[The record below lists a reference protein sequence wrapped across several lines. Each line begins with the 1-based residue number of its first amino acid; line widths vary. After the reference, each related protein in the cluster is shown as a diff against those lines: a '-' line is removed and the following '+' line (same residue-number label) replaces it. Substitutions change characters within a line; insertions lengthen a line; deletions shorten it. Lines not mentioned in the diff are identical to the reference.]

1 MRDKYGVTHDPDCY
15 PHSSVLINKLDI
27 TDDEQLALAE
37 RDFTRVRAEHFE
49 PDFSQ
54 LNFEYLLQIH
64 RILFQDLYSWAGQAR
79 HVDITKG
86 ETRFCHFMNIE
97 REALRLFNELEKENH
112 LVGLS
117 LSVFI
122 ERIAHYYCELN
133 VVHPFREGN
142 GRVQRIFFEILAIN
156 AGYEICWEGIT
167 LTDWV
172 DANIAGYFGDL
183 APLIRLFQ
191 QITAPINCNTG
202 YREHWSDSPHE

>member
-27 TDDEQLALAE
+27 TDDDQLALAE

-49 PDFSQ
+49 PDFSH
-54 LNFEYLLQIH
+54 LDFNYLLQIH
-64 RILFQDLYSWAGQAR
+64 YILFQDLYQWAGQTR

-97 REALRLFNELEKENH
+97 REALRLFDDLAKEKC
-112 LVGLS
+112 LIDLPLS
-117 LSVFI
+117 EFI
-122 ERIAHYYCELN
+122 ERCAHYYCELN

-167 LTDWV
+167 LTEWV
-172 DANIAGYFGDL
+172 DANIAGYFGNL
-183 APLIRLFQ
+183 MPLITLFQ
-191 QITAPINCNTG
+191 QITVPINYTNG
-202 YREHWSDSPHE
+202 YSEHWNDSPIE